1 VTAVRPRPAPPETEA
16 PTTRARARPVRSTV
30 PLIGAGGAALLAVL
44 VLALVVGGSL
54 PTRVAPGLAQAG
66 PLVDWSLP
74 IVTFATR
81 VAAVGTIGTLLFAA
95 LLVPGGGAGLG
106 DAARRAA
113 RAASAWALAWAVAVL
128 LGGLL
133 TLARLVGRP
142 PTALTADSVGAFLGL
157 PAGSAVVFGAVLALA
172 LAVLARRC
180 RTSSDAAALLAVA
193 AGSAVGPV
201 LATGH
206 SAAEADH
213 VLAISTLAVHVLA
226 ASVWVGGL
234 LALVV
239 HARGRDVVAPAAA
252 RFSVLALGCFVL
264 VGGSGL
270 LAAWIVL
277 GRSADGLVAAVGS
290 GYGWL
295 LIAKTGAFAALGWFG
310 WRHRRRTL
318 PALREDRPGAFRR
331 FAGAEVAVL
340 LATIALAVALAASP
354 PPATA
359 STDPATPSATAATGP
374 AAADPMAGHDHGE
387 LSVGVLVDGT
397 RFHVP
402 GPVDAGST
410 VTVFNSSDTDA
421 SITADDGSF
430 DVGVPGHALVTFTA
444 PDEPGSYAFGSR
456 TDRAYRDV
464 LVVE

>member
-1 VTAVRPRPAPPETEA
+1 
-16 PTTRARARPVRSTV
+16 
-30 PLIGAGGAALLAVL
+30 VL

-74 IVTFATR
+74 IVTFASR

-95 LLVPGGGAGLG
+95 VLVPGGGTGLP

-113 RAASAWALAWAVAVL
+113 RAASAWALAWAVALL

-133 TLARLVGRP
+133 TLSRLVGRP
-142 PTALTADSVGAFLGL
+142 PTALTADSVGAFLGI
-157 PAGSAVVFGAVLALA
+157 PAGSAVVFGAVLALV
-172 LAVLARRC
+172 LAVLAHRC

-201 LATGH
+201 LTTGH

-252 RFSVLALGCFVL
+252 RFSALALGCFVL

-277 GRSADGLVAAVGS
+277 GRSGDGLVAAVGS

-295 LIAKTGAFAALGWFG
+295 LVAKTTAFAALGWFG

-318 PALREDRPGAFRR
+318 PALREGRPGAFRR

-359 STDPATPSATAATGP
+359 STDPATPTATATAPTGP
-374 AAADPMAGHDHGE
+374 TAADPMAGHDHGE

-402 GPVDAGST
+402 GPVEAGST

-421 SITADDGSF
+421 TITADDGSF
-430 DVGVPGHALVTFTA
+430 DVDVPGHALVTFPA

-456 TDRAYRDV
+456 ADPAYQDV